1 MFTNILSWFGTKEV
15 QTGPAY
21 SAREVWLYRHIDPRT
36 RHASTR
42 PVLVYRKASDGMF
55 WGLPLVKT
63 TQSGK
68 AHYVPRLV
76 NGKRVP
82 ILSQMRTL
90 KAARLTQ
97 KLGTAGEREFTT
109 LNKSILRMLAEMTP
123 APVKRQRAIVQP
135 RFVQPR
141 RIERTLSPFQPV
153 YILQPRV

>member
-1 MFTNILSWFGTKEV
+1 MISNILSWFGSKEA
-15 QTGPAY
+15 QIGPAFH
-21 SAREVWLYRHIDPRT
+21 AREVWLYRHIDPRT
-36 RHASTR
+36 RRASTR

-63 TQSGK
+63 TLSGK

-90 KAARLTQ
+90 KASRLTQ
-97 KLGTAGEREFTT
+97 KLGTAGEREFAT
-109 LNKSILRMLAEMTP
+109 LNKSILRMLVEMTP
-123 APVKRQRAIVQP
+123 VPVKRP
-135 RFVQPR
+135 RVAVHPRLVQPR

-153 YILQPRV
+153 YILQPRA

>member
-1 MFTNILSWFGTKEV
+1 MFTNILSWFGTKEA
-15 QTGPAY
+15 QTGPTY
-21 SAREVWLYRHIDPRT
+21 NAREVWLYRHIDPKT
-36 RHASTR
+36 RRVSTR

-55 WGLPLVKT
+55 WGLPLAKT
-63 TQSGK
+63 TRNGK

-97 KLGTAGEREFTT
+97 KLGTAGEREFAT
-109 LNKSILRMLAEMTP
+109 LNKSIVRLLVDTV
-123 APVKRQRAIVQP
+123 PVKTQKYRAPIQP
-135 RFVQPR
+135 LQPR
-141 RIERTLSPFQPV
+141 RTERTLSPFQPV

>member
-1 MFTNILSWFGTKEV
+1 MFTNILSWFGTKESHS
-15 QTGPAY
+15 GPAF

-36 RHASTR
+36 RRTSTR

-63 TQSGK
+63 TRNGK

-97 KLGTAGEREFTT
+97 KLGQAGEKEFAT
-109 LNKSILRMLAEMTP
+109 LNASILRMLADMTP
-123 APVKRQRAIVQP
+123 TPTKRSRAIAQP

-153 YILQPRV
+153 YILQPR